1 MMTTEEYQSKLK
13 AHDWFYDYSDDHSVW
28 RRGKAERQELWHHA
42 NESDEF
48 MQMFCEYRDKMFQ
61 R

>member
-1 MMTTEEYQSKLK
+1 MMTTEEYQAKLK
-13 AHDWFYDYSDDHSVW
+13 AHDWYYDYSDDHSVW
-28 RRGKAERQELWHHA
+28 RRGKAERQELWELA